1 MLHVKIDQSL
11 LHPRL
16 KWALDASLESGVC
29 HQVLGANGAGKTT
42 FLTEL
47 KLHWARLF
55 PALRLGFCDQ
65 APITPFQDLTVEAVM
80 NVLWDITPER
90 HLPGAW
96 DQLEWWKAEDVQK
109 LRPRLVSELS
119 GGENQWLKF
128 LMMRSLESD
137 VWMLDEP
144 FTSLDRQRQQSL
156 QEWMH
161 AQLALKKTVLVVNH
175 GPLTIAPLTKWVLDC
190 GERGINLRRTP

>member
-16 KWALDASLESGVC
+16 KWALDATLESGVC
-29 HQVLGANGAGKTT
+29 HHILGANGAGKTT

-47 KLHWARLF
+47 KLHWPRLF
-55 PALRLGFCDQ
+55 PGLRLGFCDQ
-65 APITPFQDLTVEAVM
+65 APLAPFQDLTVEAVM
-80 NVLWDITPER
+80 DVLWDITPER
-90 HLPGAW
+90 HLPGDW
-96 DQLEWWKAEDVQK
+96 SMLEWWQTEDMRK
-109 LRPRLVSELS
+109 LRSRLVSELS

-144 FTSLDRQRQQSL
+144 FTSLDSHRQKLL
-156 QEWMH
+156 QEWID
-161 AQLALKKTVLVVNH
+161 AQLALKKTVFIVNH
-175 GPLTIAPLTKWVLDC
+175 GPVMITPLSRWVLDC
-190 GERGINLRRTP
+190 GERGINLRRVA